1 MDTFLNIIRS
11 LQVILMLVILVGLVF
26 LFSMISQTN
35 QKLNRMKR
43 RYDLMLRGTEDLN
56 LEEYLTLIGKTLNK
70 HDEQLKNVH
79 TEALTQGEQLQN
91 AMTKAGFL
99 RYSVFDDETAR
110 RSWSF
115 ALLDRHDNGVL
126 ITTLFGRSGST
137 TFAKEIQNGIADQ
150 ELSSEEEQALR
161 KALAHHDED

>member
-1 MDTFLNIIRS
+1 METFLNIIRS
-11 LQVILMLVILVGLVF
+11 LQVILLILMILGLVF

-70 HDEQLKNVH
+70 HEDQL
-79 TEALTQGEQLQN
+79 TAIESAASIQGEQLKN
-91 AMTKAGFL
+91 AMTKAGFV

-115 ALLDRHDNGVL
+115 ALLDRHDTGVL
-126 ITTLFGRSGST
+126 ITTIFGRSGST
-137 TFAKEIQNGIADQ
+137 TFAKEIQNGVADSQ
-150 ELSSEEEQALR
+150 LSAEEEQALQ
-161 KALAHHDED
+161 KALRQHEEL